1 MVVGIAVIGL
11 CASMLLYLLAQ
22 LWFLG
27 VKEVKDKEDAT
38 TVGLEAAVTSLIRR
52 NTELR
57 LEVDTLK
64 MAAARLIISQRKT
77 RLRDKGGDGGGMH
90 RSRSS
95 LW

>member
-22 LWFLG
+22 LWVLR

-38 TVGLEAAVTSLIRR
+38 TVVLEAAVASLIRR

-64 MAAARLIISQRKT
+64 MAAARLARLSSQRKT
-77 RLRDKGGDGGGMH
+77 RLRDKGEVMH
-90 RSRSS
+90 RSCSS